1 MSDVA
6 GAADDRAAYAGF
18 WRRFAAWAIDWS
30 LILIGGAA
38 LRIVLELVGLGEAPQ
53 VTLLILA
60 GYLLYC
66 ALLESSPWQATIG
79 KRALGIKV
87 TNRRGERIGFTRAAA
102 RFITKL
108 LSLLTM
114 FLGFLLVVV
123 TRRRQALHD
132 LISGTLVPF
141 DGTQRLSAW
150 VVAMLAAVGCVPFVA
165 VLAAVALPAYEDMTI
180 RAQVNDGLALAAPHK
195 AAIESAWRNSQRDFA
210 PVSSDS
216 LGSSIQL
223 PVRGRYVESIEIVS
237 GMIMITYGNEA
248 NFVLAGSVLTLV
260 PAVDAANGAV
270 GWACGYGPP
279 PAGFEVAFENHGG
292 YTTIDEHWIP
302 PECRRTAP

>member
-6 GAADDRAAYAGF
+6 GVADDRAAYAGF

-38 LRIVLELVGLGEAPQ
+38 LRVVAELVGVGDRSQL
-53 VTLLILA
+53 TLVILA

-66 ALLESSPWQATIG
+66 ALLESSRWQATLG

-87 TNRRGERIGFTRAAA
+87 TNRRGERIGFTRASI
-102 RFITKL
+102 RFVAKL

-132 LISGTLVPF
+132 LISGTLVAF
-141 DGTQRLSAW
+141 DGTKRLSAW
-150 VVAMLAAVGCVPFVA
+150 VVAPLAAVGSVPFLA
-165 VLAAVALPAYEDMTI
+165 VLAAVAIPAWEDATI
-180 RAQVNDGLALAAPHK
+180 RAQVSEGLALAVPHK
-195 AAIESAWRNSQRDFA
+195 AAIESAWRDSQRDFA
-210 PVSSDS
+210 RVSSDS
-216 LGSSIQL
+216 MGGTEL
-223 PVRGRYVESIEIVS
+223 PLRGRYVESIEVVS

-248 NFVLAGSVLTLV
+248 NFVLAGSVLTIV
-260 PAVDAANGAV
+260 PAVDANGTL

-292 YTTIDEHWIP
+292 YTTIDEHWVP
-302 PECRRTAP
+302 SACRSTVP

>member
-1 MSDVA
+1 VSNVA
-6 GAADDRAAYAGF
+6 GVADDRAAYGGF

-38 LRIVLELVGLGEAPQ
+38 LRVVAELVGLGDRPQ
-53 VTLLILA
+53 LTLVILA

-66 ALLESSPWQATIG
+66 ALLESSPWQATLG

-102 RFITKL
+102 RFVAKL

-114 FLGFLLVVV
+114 FLGFLLVLV

-132 LISGTLVPF
+132 LIAGTLVTL
-141 DGTQRLSAW
+141 DATQRRPVW
-150 VVAMLAAVGCVPFVA
+150 IVAPLAAVGAVPFVA
-165 VLAAVALPAYEDMTI
+165 VLGAIALPAWQDMTI
-180 RAQVNDGLALAAPHK
+180 RAQVSEGLLLADPHK

-210 PVSSDS
+210 RVSSDS
-216 LGSSIQL
+216 LGGDRL
-223 PVRGRYVESIEIVS
+223 PDRGRYVESIEVVS
-237 GMIMITYGNEA
+237 GMIMITYGSEA
-248 NFVLAGSVLTLV
+248 NDVLAGSVLTIV
-260 PAVDAANGAV
+260 PAVDANGAL

-292 YTTIDEHWIP
+292 YTTIDEHYVP
-302 PECRRTAP
+302 SACRSPVP